1 MNALALNDLDVTLTD
16 EVLHQLEL
24 EDALASDFY
33 QLSLNVVAGTEIGEA
48 MKLRALV
55 QNKVMLIL
63 IDSGSSHSFV
73 SQAFVQQFK
82 IPTVSMAPQ
91 QVRLA
96 NGAKGC

>member
-24 EDALASDFY
+24 EDALASDFC

-63 IDSGSSHSFV
+63 IDSVSSHNFV
-73 SQAFVQQFK
+73 SQAFVQQLH
-82 IPTVSMAPQ
+82 IPTI
-91 QVRLA
+91 
-96 NGAKGC
+96 GGYKFIF